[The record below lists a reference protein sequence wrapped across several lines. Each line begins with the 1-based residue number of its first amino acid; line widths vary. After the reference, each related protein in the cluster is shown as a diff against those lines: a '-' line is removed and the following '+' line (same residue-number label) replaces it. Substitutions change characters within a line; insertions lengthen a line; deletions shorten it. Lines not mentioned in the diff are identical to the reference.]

1 MPQAR
6 KVINMIKLEN
16 TVTPSPEQWQATI
29 RGARNPMNSWGK
41 SDSQFWPGN
50 MRIGEND
57 LDLMKRLI
65 KAGTDHSKFMRFL
78 SVMVD
83 ITAPLYWWSEYDTYK
98 VGTVANSCS
107 KMHKLMSK
115 PFEMSDFSFD
125 KLPGFKNEIKQFRPE
140 IDEESE
146 IWKKID
152 DDYEVSDKGRIRH
165 GMRVLSGSVHKDNYI
180 LVTLHRKQQPIHR
193 IVAKAFIPNPDNKP
207 EVNHIDGN
215 KMNNATNNLEWVTS
229 SENQTHAMKNG
240 LQPKP
245 VSTYKGKFT
254 SEQRNEIKRLWDS
267 GEISRRQ
274 LARMYGVSHT
284 CICDIIN
291 DKYKY
296 AESVNTFEES
306 ARPVIDMLNE
316 LRDSYLNCDDK
327 ASKKHIWYTI
337 IQLLPSSYNQ
347 KRTVMLN
354 YAVLRNIYHA
364 RAGHKLDEW
373 QQFREWIETL
383 PYSELITMDSV
394 TKSNKDKIAE
404 LCEILKSDKLIR
416 EAFCGSVAS
425 ALYEIPDGVD
435 LSVQEIAER
444 ITNRVVGDENGSN

>member
-41 SDSQFWPGN
+41 SDSQFWPGH

-57 LDLMKRLI
+57 LDLMKRLV

-78 SVMVD
+78 PVMVD
-83 ITAPLYWWSEYDTYK
+83 ITAPLYWWKEFDTYK
-98 VGTVANSCS
+98 VGTVTNSCS
-107 KMHKLMSK
+107 TMHKIAEK
-115 PFEMSDFSFD
+115 EFTIEDFSTD
-125 KLPGFKNEIKQFRPE
+125 KLQTVYNDNPMDAYFEGNVRCG
-140 IDEESE
+140 S
-146 IWKKID
+146 D
-152 DDYEVSDKGRIRH
+152 DAINIVVK
-165 GMRVLSGSVHKDNYI
+165 VLNYY
-180 LVTLHRKQQPIHR
+180 R
-193 IVAKAFIPNPDNKP
+193 
-207 EVNHIDGN
+207 
-215 KMNNATNNLEWVTS
+215 
-229 SENQTHAMKNG
+229 
-240 LQPKP
+240 
-245 VSTYKGKFT
+245 
-254 SEQRNEIKRLWDS
+254 QR
-267 GEISRRQ
+267 
-274 LARMYGVSHT
+274 
-284 CICDIIN
+284 
-291 DKYKY
+291 
-296 AESVNTFEES
+296 
-306 ARPVIDMLNE
+306 
-316 LRDSYLNCDDK
+316 YLKTKDK
-327 ASKKHIWYTI
+327 AYWWQM
-337 IQLLPSSYNQ
+337 IQLLPTSYNQ

-373 QQFREWIETL
+373 RQFREWIETL

-394 TKSNKDKIAE
+394 PKSSKDKIAE